1 MIKHAFKNILKPL
14 ILLTFML
21 SLANT
26 AWALNIDDAK
36 SQGLIGELSNGY
48 LGLINNSNSEAKKLT
63 EDINRKR
70 RAAYAAKAKK
80 AGVEL
85 KIIEIRIG
93 ERLQQRA
100 KKGEY
105 IQRSN
110 GQWQRK

>member
-1 MIKHAFKNILKPL
+1 MTKHAFKYFLKPL

-21 SLANT
+21 SLANS
-26 AWALNIDDAK
+26 AWALNLDEAK
-36 SQGLIGELSNGY
+36 SQGLIGESSNGY
-48 LGLINNSNSEAKKLT
+48 LGLINNSNASAKKLIN
-63 EDINRKR
+63 DINSKR
-70 RAAYAAKAKK
+70 RAAYAAKAQK

-85 KIIEIRIG
+85 KIIEVRIG